1 MLHLNEKIN
10 QERQYLI
17 DLKRN
22 FGVEKQNSWNEK
34 FTRRTQQQIEFAEE
48 SVIFPGKSIE
58 IT

>member
-1 MLHLNEKIN
+1 MK
-10 QERQYLI
+10 RQKLYE